1 MTSNLLFVGATV
13 FFSVLLL
20 LVFDIIADTYKA
32 KKLEDKIKNGL
43 EEKNK
48 DKKVQP
54 KKPVVPAT
62 SYNELMEILNRTI
75 KQELYFTTKLKFDFQ
90 DVKIIDF
97 NSNLETISTRVMQ
110 SLSDSYLNDLS
121 YYHKNEWIMEYVVKT
136 VRIYLTDYIRN
147 HPVV

>member
-1 MTSNLLFVGATV
+1 
-13 FFSVLLL
+13 
-20 LVFDIIADTYKA
+20 
-32 KKLEDKIKNGL
+32 
-43 EEKNK
+43 
-48 DKKVQP
+48 
-54 KKPVVPAT
+54 
-62 SYNELMEILNRTI
+62 MEILNRTI